1 MRFENN
7 EEVVNFNGKT
17 MITEKS
23 NMIRLVDKEKKKLI
37 LFSQKTKFDFQ

>member
-23 NMIRLVDKEKKKLI
+23 NMIRLVDKKKKKLI
-37 LFSQKTKFDFQ
+37 LFSQKF

>member
-7 EEVVNFNGKT
+7 EEVVNFNGET

-23 NMIRLVDKEKKKLI
+23 NMISLVDQKKTDTI
-37 LFSQKTKFDFQ
+37 FSKN

>member
-17 MITEKS
+17 MIAEKS
-23 NMIRLVDKEKKKLI
+23 NMIRLVDKKKKN
-37 LFSQKTKFDFQ
+37 

>member
-7 EEVVNFNGKT
+7 EEVVNFNGET

-23 NMIRLVDKEKKKLI
+23 NMIRLVDKKKTKLI
-37 LFSQKTKFDFQ
+37 LFSQKI